1 MHELPA
7 TAWILI
13 ACSTLP
19 WLLLTILYCL
29 KNAARTE
36 SASHDEPD
44 R

>member
-19 WLLLTILYCL
+19 WLLMTILYCL
-29 KNAARTE
+29 KNAARSG
-36 SASHDEPD
+36 SAPRDEA
-44 R
+44 